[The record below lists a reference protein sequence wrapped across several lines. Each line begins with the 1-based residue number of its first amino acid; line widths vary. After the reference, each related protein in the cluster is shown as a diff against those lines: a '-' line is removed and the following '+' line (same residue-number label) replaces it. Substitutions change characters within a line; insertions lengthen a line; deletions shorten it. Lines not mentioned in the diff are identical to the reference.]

1 MAEESARDFK
11 ALGLTPREW
20 NRVED
25 VRRNA
30 ERKSGGPLT
39 NKELLL
45 LLVGNS
51 E

>member
-1 MAEESARDFK
+1 MAEQFSRDFK
-11 ALGLTPREW
+11 APRLSSKEW

-25 VRRNA
+25 VRREA
-30 ERKSGGPLT
+30 ERKSGSSLT

-45 LLVGNS
+45 LLVGNA